1 MSFYDNLKISTKVFS
16 GFFTVLV
23 LLLVVA
29 SVGFVE
35 LSSIG
40 DNFSRY
46 RGLALQT
53 NQSGRVQANLL
64 ETRLEV
70 KNFLI
75 QANDQSI
82 LNVEERSAATLSLIE
97 GLKGM
102 ADDEQRRSV
111 ASGSER
117 AMKEYLATFEEVV
130 QKQRQSDEILT
141 QKLNVLGPKMEEA
154 LSAVMQSAYF
164 DGDTEAAY
172 RAGEMLRSF
181 LLGRLYLVKYLVEN
195 DTPSYQRALIEFAVM
210 EDKAKLLLEN
220 LDNPNR
226 KELAAGVLEEYG
238 VYKEAVQNIFKA
250 ISERNEIVMNRL
262 DKLGP
267 KIAED
272 IEGLKLLV
280 KSEQDT
286 LGPQAT
292 AAVKSAKNVTLAV
305 SIVGIVVALIAGVV
319 IGRGV
324 SNPIKAMTLA
334 MSRLAQ
340 GDKSVEIPATELKN
354 EIGHMANAV
363 TVFKDNMIQNEL
375 LTEEQRKA
383 DIEKQQEAERVRELI
398 SGFELTIVSVL
409 DNLSKA
415 DSTMK
420 KSSQDVRKSAESTKE
435 RSTTVAG
442 ASEEASNNV
451 QTVASAAEELAAS
464 INEIGRQVAQA
475 NIVSKNAV
483 SESENTSSAIYVLE
497 NNVNAIS
504 QIVSLINDI
513 AEQTN
518 LLALNATIEAARAG
532 EAGKGFAVVASEVKN
547 LANQTS
553 KATEEIAS
561 QIGQVQSSTQQAVMS
576 INGISKVIGEVSN
589 ISASISA
596 AVEEQSAATQE
607 IARNVEEASIGTAS
621 VSTSIVEVLHAA
633 QDANNA
639 AHMIAQASASLSE
652 EATSLRSEVTKF
664 LRGVQNTSGG
674 DAELLSWEDEHEG
687 ELSESDREH
696 REMVEMI
703 NKIYQNLK
711 SGQMDEV
718 SLATVDELIHTY
730 SHHFSGEETFMFTE
744 NYEDMDDHQLEHFYF
759 LSRLN
764 ELKDDIEQGKKTE
777 GIALVSMLAKWWQE
791 HHSDQDGKLADFAR
805 TVQQ

>member
-1 MSFYDNLKISTKVFS
+1 
-16 GFFTVLV
+16 
-23 LLLVVA
+23 
-29 SVGFVE
+29 
-35 LSSIG
+35 
-40 DNFSRY
+40 
-46 RGLALQT
+46 
-53 NQSGRVQANLL
+53 
-64 ETRLEV
+64 
-70 KNFLI
+70 
-75 QANDQSI
+75 
-82 LNVEERSAATLSLIE
+82 
-97 GLKGM
+97 
-102 ADDEQRRSV
+102 
-111 ASGSER
+111 
-117 AMKEYLATFEEVV
+117 
-130 QKQRQSDEILT
+130 
-141 QKLNVLGPKMEEA
+141 
-154 LSAVMQSAYF
+154 
-164 DGDTEAAY
+164 
-172 RAGEMLRSF
+172 
-181 LLGRLYLVKYLVEN
+181 
-195 DTPSYQRALIEFAVM
+195 
-210 EDKAKLLLEN
+210 
-220 LDNPNR
+220 
-226 KELAAGVLEEYG
+226 
-238 VYKEAVQNIFKA
+238 
-250 ISERNEIVMNRL
+250 
-262 DKLGP
+262 
-267 KIAED
+267 
-272 IEGLKLLV
+272 
-280 KSEQDT
+280 
-286 LGPQAT
+286 
-292 AAVKSAKNVTLAV
+292 
-305 SIVGIVVALIAGVV
+305 
-319 IGRGV
+319 
-324 SNPIKAMTLA
+324 
-334 MSRLAQ
+334 
-340 GDKSVEIPATELKN
+340 
-354 EIGHMANAV
+354 
-363 TVFKDNMIQNEL
+363 
-375 LTEEQRKA
+375 
-383 DIEKQQEAERVRELI
+383 
-398 SGFELTIVSVL
+398 
-409 DNLSKA
+409 
-415 DSTMK
+415 
-420 KSSQDVRKSAESTKE
+420 
-435 RSTTVAG
+435 
-442 ASEEASNNV
+442 
-451 QTVASAAEELAAS
+451 
-464 INEIGRQVAQA
+464 
-475 NIVSKNAV
+475 
-483 SESENTSSAIYVLE
+483 VLE

-576 INGISKVIGEVSN
+576 INGISKVISEVSN

-687 ELSESDREH
+687 EPSESDREH

-791 HHSDQDGKLADFAR
+791 HHSDQDGKLAEFAR
-805 TVQQ
+805 TVQ